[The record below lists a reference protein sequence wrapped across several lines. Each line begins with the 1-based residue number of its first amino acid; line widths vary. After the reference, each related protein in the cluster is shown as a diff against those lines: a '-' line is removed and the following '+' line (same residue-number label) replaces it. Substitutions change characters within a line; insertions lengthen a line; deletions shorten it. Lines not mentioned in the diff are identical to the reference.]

1 MSPPSLRR
9 LASPRGDGD
18 REAASRRGGAGR
30 CASRPKTRKWLRG
43 GLSWSPPTRDGRHRL
58 VPVPCGILP
67 PLLCLLQPV
76 VTSAELDFQ
85 NAVSLLGPGFGH
97 TPFTWCVPAARTHF
111 LTLKKKNPKPKQNKW
126 YFVIESASLIW
137 EPK

>member
-43 GLSWSPPTRDGRHRL
+43 GLSWSPPHAGRAPPTCPGS
-58 VPVPCGILP
+58 VWDPSSSPLP
-67 PLLCLLQPV
+67 PP
-76 VTSAELDFQ
+76 TSCDVRGVRLPERR
-85 NAVSLLGPGFGH
+85 VSARPWLWPHSLYLVRASCED
-97 TPFTWCVPAARTHF
+97 PFPNF
-111 LTLKKKNPKPKQNKW
+111 KKKKKSKTKAKQMVLCNRKR
-126 YFVIESASLIW
+126 FPHLGT
-137 EPK
+137 